1 MREYSYASAPMP
13 PARASR
19 RMPTIHSSAWCLRF
33 ARGCAAGEG
42 VWFRCGRGVLWLLRG
57 ERCPDGAL
65 CPEGV
70 DDFPDVAR
78 ADPAR
83 AGVAWADDVRAD
95 VDRADVDRDDADRA
109 DRADRDDADRADA
122 PDEALRVR
130 RGAELSSSAPR
141 AGRDARRSAG
151 VRCVCGSSAMH
162 PTIFRASCFRQCP
175 RLARPPRRG
184 TVSSGL
190 LHICRKCSSSP
201 FGSKLRYGM
210 FITHLAREFL

>member
-42 VWFRCGRGVLWLLRG
+42 VRFRRRRGVLWLLRG

-83 AGVAWADDVRAD
+83 AGVAWADDFRAD

-109 DRADRDDADRADA
+109 DRADRPDRADA
-122 PDEALRVR
+122 DRDDVRDEALRAR
-130 RGAELSSSAPR
+130 RVTELSSPAPR
-141 AGRDARRSAG
+141 AGCDARRSAG

-175 RLARPPRRG
+175 RLARPPPRG
-184 TVSSGL
+184 GFKRLAYTFAACVLHPRLVVSYDTVCL
-190 LHICRKCSSSP
+190 
-201 FGSKLRYGM
+201 
-210 FITHLAREFL
+210 

>member
-33 ARGCAAGEG
+33 ACGCAAGEG
-42 VWFRCGRGVLWLLRG
+42 VRFRRRRGVLWLLRG

-65 CPEGV
+65 CPECV

-83 AGVAWADDVRAD
+83 AGVAWADDFRAD
-95 VDRADVDRDDADRA
+95 VDRADRA
-109 DRADRDDADRADA
+109 DRADADRDDV

-130 RGAELSSSAPR
+130 RGAGLSSPAPC

-175 RLARPPRRG
+175 RLARPPPRDGFKRLAYTCAASVLHPRLVVSYD
-184 TVSSGL
+184 TVCL
-190 LHICRKCSSSP
+190 
-201 FGSKLRYGM
+201 
-210 FITHLAREFL
+210 